1 VLQTNGG
8 TTALTATG
16 ANVTIAGTLTASGG
30 LTGVLPVANGGTG
43 ASTLTG
49 YVKGSGTS
57 PFTASASV
65 PVGDL
70 SGTLP
75 VASGGTGTTTLT
87 ANNVL
92 IGNGTSAVQVV
103 SPGTTGNILTSNG
116 TTWVSQA
123 AVTGAESFVLFV
135 NGGNTLPGNPQSAL
149 GII

>member
-1 VLQTNGG
+1 MSTITAGTTSGQAIVVNGDTTGNLVLQTNGG

-43 ASTLTG
+43 AS
-49 YVKGSGTS
+49 
-57 PFTASASV
+57 
-65 PVGDL
+65 
-70 SGTLP
+70 
-75 VASGGTGTTTLT
+75 TLT